1 MGQPTTHVPHR
12 NLEPLPVPSIIS
24 TVEVA
29 QDLLELPQALL
40 GLVSEEALADFVPA
54 LFRDLALETALL
66 HLVQPC
72 VYGGILLRVAEKT
85 WWVLPGVEDGIEVEF
100 FKFESVKHSGMGDG
114 VRNTVSVR
122 LLWDDC

>member
-1 MGQPTTHVPHR
+1 
-12 NLEPLPVPSIIS
+12 
-24 TVEVA
+24 VEVA